1 MNAKQFKIG
10 DKLRLKA
17 EVKGTHPSAF
27 HDRLVVDTDGYTH
40 DGRVGVEAPNGAP
53 GDFYPSELEADGFRV
68 GDRVEF
74 VEDYSSTLTMGVKAT
89 VTRLGDDDILYVSA
103 DNGTLGSCFSMRV
116 KHVEEVVEGV
126 EQEPEAQPVTYRICV
141 GNQIGTTEY
150 PSVAAA
156 EQAAI
161 LHGKD
166 GEQFSIWET
175 VMVADYRVKVT
186 KSLEAA

>member
-1 MNAKQFKIG
+1 
-10 DKLRLKA
+10 
-17 EVKGTHPSAF
+17 
-27 HDRLVVDTDGYTH
+27 VVDTDGYTH

-103 DNGTLGSCFSMRV
+103 DNGTLGSCFSRRV
-116 KHVEEVVEGV
+116 KHVEEVVEVV
-126 EQEPEAQPVTYRICV
+126 EQEAEPQPVTYRICV
-141 GNQIGTTEY
+141 DGKIGTTEY
-150 PSVAAA
+150 PSQAAA
-156 EQAAI
+156 EQAAL

-166 GEQFSIWET
+166 GEEFSIWET
-175 VMVADYRVKVT
+175 VMVADYRVKVS
-186 KSLEAA
+186 KSLETV

>member
-1 MNAKQFKIG
+1 MSNTNEFKVG
-10 DKLRLKA
+10 DKVRLKA
-17 EVKGTHPSAF
+17 VEASKHPEAF
-27 HDRLVVDTDGYTH
+27 RGRLVVDSLSPAWSPRIGVQGNGD
-40 DGRVGVEAPNGAP
+40 VGA
-53 GDFYPSELEADGFRV
+53 FYPSELEADGFRV

-116 KHVEEVVEGV
+116 KHVEEVVEVV
-126 EQEPEAQPVTYRICV
+126 EQEPEPQPVTYRICV
-141 GNQIGTTEY
+141 GTQIGTTEY

-166 GEQFSIWET
+166 GETFSIWET

-186 KSLEAA
+186 KSLEAL